1 MSLDDNKAIVRAY
14 VETVWNRR
22 QLERL
27 SSGNGVRGV
36 TIPHVSDTQV
46 GEHHQSGEDMRLRGL
61 SDAGWAAFWGN
72 HRYRL
77 AGEPAGRF
85 WWGAGL
91 CRFEPDEV
99 DGYGV
104 ERI

>member
-1 MSLDDNKAIVRAY
+1 V
-14 VETVWNRR
+14 
-22 QLERL
+22 ERL

-36 TIPHVSDTQV
+36 TIPHVSDTPV
-46 GEHHQSGEDMRLRGL
+46 GEHHQSGEGMRLRGL

-72 HRYRL
+72 PPIQTGGR
-77 AGEPAGRF
+77 AGRPVLV
-85 WWGAGL
+85 GAGL
-91 CRFEPDEV
+91 CRFEPDDV